1 VAKNTNE
8 TIAAATKEAFA
19 NYAKNTDDV
28 STTINLL
35 SKPLKG
41 VGPSTASLLLSI
53 HDPQNVVFFS
63 DELWQ
68 FLVTDGKKTTIKYET
83 KEFQELFAK
92 AKSFMS
98 RIKCSP
104 QDLEKVA
111 FTLIQESQPEH
122 VPAPK
127 KQPSGRPRGRPAKPD
142 SEKKAK
148 KPLIPGRGRGRPPGV
163 NGAAP
168 KAKPVKAEKPAKAI
182 DGAEPKKRGRPAAP
196 KVEEGEPATPASKK
210 RKGAPT
216 SASAKKSDKKAKA

>member
-1 VAKNTNE
+1 M
-8 TIAAATKEAFA
+8 
-19 NYAKNTDDV
+19 
-28 STTINLL
+28 L

-41 VGPSTASLLLSI
+41 VGPATASLLLSI
-53 HDPQNVVFFS
+53 HDPQNVLYFS
-63 DELWQ
+63 EFAYR

-92 AKSFMS
+92 AKSFMA

-111 FTLIQESQPEH
+111 FTLIQENEPEH

-127 KQPSGRPRGRPAKPD
+127 KAPSGRPRGRPVKPD

-148 KPLIPGRGRGRPPGV
+148 KPLVPGRGRGRPPGV
-163 NGAAP
+163 NRAAP
-168 KAKPVKAEKPAKAI
+168 KAKPVKAEKPAKAV

-196 KVEEGEPATPASKK
+196 KAEEGEPATPASKK
-210 RKGAPT
+210 RKEAPT
-216 SASAKKSDKKAKA
+216 SASAKKSGKKAKA

>member
-1 VAKNTNE
+1 
-8 TIAAATKEAFA
+8 
-19 NYAKNTDDV
+19 
-28 STTINLL
+28 L

-63 DELWQ
+63 DELYRW
-68 FLVTDGKKTTIKYET
+68 LVTDGKKTTIKYET

-92 AKSFMS
+92 AKAFMT

-111 FTLIQESQPEH
+111 FTLIQESEPEH

-127 KQPSGRPRGRPAKPD
+127 KQPSGRPRGRPSKPD

-148 KPLIPGRGRGRPPGV
+148 KPLVPGRGRGRPPGV

-168 KAKPVKAEKPAKAI
+168 KAEKPAKAVE
-182 DGAEPKKRGRPAAP
+182 GAEPKKRGRPAAP

-210 RKGAPT
+210 RKEAPA
-216 SASAKKSDKKAKA
+216 SASAKKSGKKAKA